1 VIGVH
6 VGVSEAETHLRTFK
20 VCSGDR
26 GERERE
32 REHGMT
38 RGESEADSEVSLEN
52 DGTLSKMEMS
62 RKKGR

>member
-1 VIGVH
+1 MSQRQKHTLEHSRSVLVT
-6 VGVSEAETHLRTFK
+6 E
-20 VCSGDR
+20 
-26 GERERE
+26 ERERE